1 MTYPPQ
7 QPPQQPPWGQQP
19 DPYGQG
25 QQPDPYNQQPGGGYP
40 QSGGFGQQQPPQTG
54 PQPTSSYQGFGTF
67 SGGGGPQPPKRSTST
82 IAAIV
87 VGVLI
92 VLGGGGAAVYFL
104 TNGGDDD
111 NGGTADGKSTTQTT
125 TAPTTTSS
133 FDDSTTTETTTSD
146 STIAPDGTSPESVR
160 EDYINAYEQKSFT
173 SVVSNA
179 CSDYISKYGTDTSKV
194 ESQIAPFTITGTPV
208 GEPDVTGDSALAK
221 IDLEF
226 SKSGA
231 SPQTRSIKV
240 KAVLEGG
247 SWKFCGEAAG

>member
-7 QPPQQPPWGQQP
+7 QPPQQPGQWGQQP
-19 DPYGQG
+19 DPYG
-25 QQPDPYNQQPGGGYP
+25 
-40 QSGGFGQQQPPQTG
+40 SGGFPQQQPPQTG

-67 SGGGGPQPPKRSTST
+67 GGGDGGPPPPPKRSTST

-104 TNGGDDD
+104 TKGGDD
-111 NGGTADGKSTTQTT
+111 NAGGGGNPTTTTTHAQTT
-125 TAPTTTSS
+125 TP
-133 FDDSTTTETTTSD
+133 STTTETTTETTTTD
-146 STIAPDGTSPESVR
+146 PTVAPDGTSPESVR
-160 EDYINAYEQKSFT
+160 EDYIRAYENKSFT

-179 CSDYISKYGTDTSKV
+179 CSDYVSKYGTDTSDV
-194 ESQIAPFTITGTPV
+194 EKQIEGFTIVGTPV
-208 GEPDVTGDSALAK
+208 GSPDVTGDSALAK

-226 SKSGA
+226 TKSGQ
-231 SPQTRSIKV
+231 SQTKSIKV
-240 KAVLEGG
+240 KAVLETG